1 MNRNYPMEY
10 KNLEEMLENFEFEE
24 VGTGGGCFYYERR
37 VPESEPFSIVL
48 FTDHR
53 DKWIKQEA
61 TENYT
66 HEEMM
71 EDHQV
76 EYTLYVI
83 KSEYLEDEPE
93 DLGSKMYFAEGFPPE
108 YGNGW
113 HSDWK
118 KLEAH
123 IQATIELSESL
134 ILSPEYIEKYGC
146 THKQLLDK
154 YRNLDVDEFKE
165 LLRIKQNFP
174 ESYCMECGA
183 FTDGVEIENPDCPEC
198 GE

>member
-10 KNLEEMLENFEFEE
+10 KNLEEMLEKFEFEK
-24 VGTGGGCFYYERR
+24 GYTGGGCFYYERC
-37 VPESEPFSIVL
+37 VPESKPFSIVL

-61 TENYT
+61 TEYAT

-83 KSEYLEDEPE
+83 KSEYLVDEPE
-93 DLGSKMYFAEGFPPE
+93 DLGSKMYFAEGFPSE
-108 YGNGW
+108 YGVGW

-134 ILSPEYIEKYGC
+134 ILSPEYVEKYGC

-154 YRNLDVDEFKE
+154 YRNLDVDEFKT
-165 LLRIKQNFP
+165 LLMVYNQ
-174 ESYCMECGA
+174 YA
-183 FTDGVEIENPDCPEC
+183 GVTIIDDQVMLD
-198 GE
+198 

>member
-10 KNLEEMLENFEFEE
+10 KNLEEMIKNYGF
-24 VGTGGGCFYYERR
+24 VMQCTGGGCFFYERR
-37 VPESEPFSIVL
+37 VPSDNEFSIIL
-48 FTDHR
+48 FTNHYE
-53 DKWIKQEA
+53 KWLKQEA
-61 TENYT
+61 GEHYT

-76 EYTLYVI
+76 EYDIYAYES
-83 KSEYLEDEPE
+83 KYLEDDMM
-93 DLGSKMYFAEGFPPE
+93 DLDYERYHAEGLNQDSMGFCT
-108 YGNGW
+108 
-113 HSDWK
+113 DWK

-154 YRNLDVDEFKE
+154 YNNLDVDEFKT
-165 LLRIKQNFP
+165 LLMVYNQ
-174 ESYCMECGA
+174 YA
-183 FTDGVEIENPDCPEC
+183 GVTIIDNRLTFD
-198 GE
+198 